1 MRAWATVLNSRS
13 YRFRPRKAIAGQDVY
28 LFKIQESWPAFT
40 RPINPDVSSS
50 NPVTR
55 TSLPL
60 DNIIVPM
67 VLAVGDGCQFRPF
80 TYHLQPRLD
89 PRVVVRC
96 NCNRTTGYIGGYL
109 FVHAADLID
118 RSYFAAT
125 PLRIGLLKAGRY
137 TQRRGHTV
145 KRSGSVAQNGPT
157 FLHAWAAFRS
167 VIRCLGA
174 GSAVD
179 TPVTSVMS

>member
-1 MRAWATVLNSRS
+1 MTVWATVLNSRS
-13 YRFRPRKAIAGQDVY
+13 YRFTPRNAIAGQDAY
-28 LFKIQESWPAFT
+28 LLQVQVSWLVFT
-40 RPINPDVSSS
+40 HPINPDVSSS

-67 VLAVGDGCQFRPF
+67 VLAVGDGCQFRLF
-80 TYHLQPRLD
+80 THHLQLRLD
-89 PRVVVRC
+89 PRFVVRG
-96 NCNRTTGYIGGYL
+96 NCSHTPVHIGGYL
-109 FVHAADLID
+109 FASVADLIN
-118 RSYFAAT
+118 RLYFAAT

-145 KRSGSVAQNGPT
+145 KRAGSVAQNNPT
-157 FLHAWAAFRS
+157 FLHAWAAYRS
-167 VIRCLGA
+167 VIHCLGA

-179 TPVTSVMS
+179 TQVTSVVS